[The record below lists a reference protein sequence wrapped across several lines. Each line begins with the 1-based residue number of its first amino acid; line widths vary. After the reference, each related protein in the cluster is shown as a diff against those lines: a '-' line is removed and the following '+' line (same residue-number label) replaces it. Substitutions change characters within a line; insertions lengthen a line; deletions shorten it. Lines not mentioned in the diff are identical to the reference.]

1 MTSTSTLERSAGER
15 LAPVR
20 WTRAQWMLL
29 LVLCT
34 VLALDALDVSM
45 VGVALPS
52 IGTELHLGTESLQ
65 WIVSAY
71 VLGYGSLLLL
81 GGRMAD
87 LLGRRRIF
95 LIALSV
101 FAAAS
106 LLGGLVDDP
115 ALLIATRFVKGLAA
129 AFTAPAGFSIITTNF
144 AEGRERNRAVSIFT
158 TFGASGFSLGL
169 VVGGLMTAMS
179 WRWTFLVSVPVAVA
193 VVILGLKYIP
203 RDGSAGRAEGKDQ
216 DSGHDVWGAVTL
228 AAGMLGLVYTL
239 VSAPG
244 NGWGSV
250 ATIAGFL
257 VSAAVLA
264 AFAVIENRVRGT
276 RPSNDFVHVM

>member
-1 MTSTSTLERSAGER
+1 M
-15 LAPVR
+15 
-20 WTRAQWMLL
+20 
-29 LVLCT
+29 VLCT

-52 IGTELHLGTESLQ
+52 IGTELNLGTESLQ
-65 WIVSAY
+65 WIVPAY

-106 LLGGLVDDP
+106 LPGGLVDDP

-129 AFTAPAGFSIITTNF
+129 AFTAPAGFSIITANF
-144 AEGRERNRAVSIFT
+144 AEGRERNRAVDIFT

-169 VVGGLMTAMS
+169 LVGGLMTAMS
-179 WRWTFLVSVPVAVA
+179 WRWMFLVSVPVAVA
-193 VVILGLKYIP
+193 VVILGLK
-203 RDGSAGRAEGKDQ
+203 
-216 DSGHDVWGAVTL
+216 
-228 AAGMLGLVYTL
+228 
-239 VSAPG
+239 
-244 NGWGSV
+244 
-250 ATIAGFL
+250 
-257 VSAAVLA
+257 
-264 AFAVIENRVRGT
+264 
-276 RPSNDFVHVM
+276 